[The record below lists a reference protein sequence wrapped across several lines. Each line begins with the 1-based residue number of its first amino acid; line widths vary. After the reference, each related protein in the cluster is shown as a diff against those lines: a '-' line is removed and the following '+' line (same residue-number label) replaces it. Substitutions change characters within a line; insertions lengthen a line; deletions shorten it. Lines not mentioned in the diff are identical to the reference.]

1 VRAEVD
7 TIDTAAV
14 LDRMTGKGQ
23 YHARVATELWKDNWL
38 FGCGGWGYIHY
49 SIPKMTDEER
59 KQMQMVG
66 GINVHNDY
74 LQFLAEHGAVGFG
87 AIVAVVV
94 MLLAPAVR
102 TWRILVKTA
111 RFSKAKNRP
120 PSPVQIF
127 AMPASVFYILA
138 AAAATCIHSFGDC
151 PMRSAA
157 VMSLFFVMLAATEG
171 FLPKIDSSK
180 EN

>member
-1 VRAEVD
+1 
-7 TIDTAAV
+7 
-14 LDRMTGKGQ
+14 
-23 YHARVATELWKDNWL
+23 
-38 FGCGGWGYIHY
+38 
-49 SIPKMTDEER
+49 
-59 KQMQMVG
+59 
-66 GINVHNDY
+66 
-74 LQFLAEHGAVGFG
+74 
-87 AIVAVVV
+87 
-94 MLLAPAVR
+94 
-102 TWRILVKTA
+102 
-111 RFSKAKNRP
+111 
-120 PSPVQIF
+120 VQIF

>member
-1 VRAEVD
+1 
-7 TIDTAAV
+7 
-14 LDRMTGKGQ
+14 
-23 YHARVATELWKDNWL
+23 
-38 FGCGGWGYIHY
+38 
-49 SIPKMTDEER
+49 
-59 KQMQMVG
+59 
-66 GINVHNDY
+66 
-74 LQFLAEHGAVGFG
+74 
-87 AIVAVVV
+87 VAVMV

-102 TWRILVKTA
+102 TWRILVKTT